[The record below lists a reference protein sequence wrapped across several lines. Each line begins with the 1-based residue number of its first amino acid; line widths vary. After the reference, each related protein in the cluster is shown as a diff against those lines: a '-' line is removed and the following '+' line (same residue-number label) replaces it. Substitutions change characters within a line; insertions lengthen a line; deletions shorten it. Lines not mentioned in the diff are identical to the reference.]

1 MTLVTFA
8 HKGRI
13 KGKIDIIAAINEG
26 KNYINQINEIRKI
39 DKAANHALYNAL
51 KGKLFAF
58 TPSCVCKGETIKKE
72 NVIHINNVIAIDIDG
87 SDNPNLSVDK
97 MKEIVTKLPFVRYC
111 SLSAG
116 GKGIYCLIP
125 FLKEYANKNNFKEV
139 FNALQS
145 DFKEKG
151 ITIDK
156 QCCDYTRQRYVS
168 YDSNDY
174 WNDKCILYDKK
185 KTIPI
190 NNRPQIS
197 LRAKEGVSM
206 KEGTDRESRP
216 ITQKDKNKLRMVFDD
231 IQANNIVITNCHN
244 DTLTLCNIF
253 YNTFGYDGLNCIH
266 VLRRQ
271 RKGYDSAKLDS
282 TFDYVANSDYQPYGI
297 ALFFSMYN
305 KAKNNN
311 TLN

>member
-1 MTLVTFA
+1 MTLVTIA
-8 HKGRI
+8 HKSRI
-13 KGKIDIIAAINEG
+13 KGKMDIIAAINEG
-26 KNYINQINEIRKI
+26 KKYINQIEEIRKI
-39 DKAANHALYNAL
+39 DKSTNHALYNDL
-51 KGKLFAF
+51 KSKLFAF
-58 TPSCVCKGETIKKE
+58 TPSCVCEGKTIKKE
-72 NVIHINNVIAIDIDG
+72 NVTHINNIIAIDIDG
-87 SDNPNLSVDK
+87 SDNPNLSVEE
-97 MKEIVTKLPFVRYC
+97 MKGIVKKLPFVRYC
-111 SLSAG
+111 ALSVG

-125 FLKEYANKNNFKEV
+125 FLPQYANKDNFKEV
-139 FNALQS
+139 FLSLQN
-145 DFKEKG
+145 DFKEMG

-168 YDSNDY
+168 YDTNEY
-174 WNDKCILYDKK
+174 WNDSCVLYEK
-185 KTIPI
+185 KTTIPTK
-190 NNRPQIS
+190 NRPQIS
-197 LRAKEGVSM
+197 TNTNKSNSLKMGEL
-206 KEGTDRESRP
+206 RP
-216 ITQKDKNKLRMVFDD
+216 ITQKDKDKLRMVFND
-231 IQANNIVITNCHN
+231 IIANNIIVTTCHN

-253 YNTFGYDGLNCIH
+253 YHAFGYDGLSCVH